1 MLYII
6 RHCVCVHIIMMLL
19 YIKIYMYIHIGMI
32 AASGLEGVLDKS
44 RADEVVS
51 VIELVGK

>member
-1 MLYII
+1 MLYY
-6 RHCVCVHIIMMLL
+6 VMLL
-19 YIKIYMYIHIGMI
+19 RLYTLYIGMI

-51 VIELVGK
+51 VIELVG

>member
-1 MLYII
+1 
-6 RHCVCVHIIMMLL
+6 MMLL